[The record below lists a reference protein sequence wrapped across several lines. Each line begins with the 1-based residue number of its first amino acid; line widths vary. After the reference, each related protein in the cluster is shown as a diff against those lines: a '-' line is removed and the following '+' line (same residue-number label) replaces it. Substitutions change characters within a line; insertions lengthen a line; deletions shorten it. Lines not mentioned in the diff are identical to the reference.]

1 MSELIHVELL
11 DNGISLTPDAL
22 DLASNLHTELAEIT
36 LVDSPAT
43 QALATERA
51 CNAQRFLKQVEASR
65 KDVKA
70 PIIEIGRK
78 IDELAKSLAGPVEAE
93 MKRVGGLVA
102 KFQQAEAIRVERER
116 AEREKREREA
126 MEAARL
132 AAEAERKA
140 AEAMKDEAS
149 LAAAVKAE
157 AEAKQKEAEM
167 YAELTKPQPAAV
179 KASGSVTK
187 KVLRWEVTD
196 IHALYKAAPH
206 LVKLEPNVMAIK
218 STCHA
223 KTELPGLRVWEE
235 MDTNFRSTAA
245 RWS

>member
-1 MSELIHVELL
+1 MTTELIHVELL
-11 DNGISLTPDAL
+11 DNGISTTDEAQVI
-22 DLASNLHTELAEIT
+22 ASNLHNELAEIKI
-36 LVDSPAT
+36 VDSPSS
-43 QALATERA
+43 QSVATERA
-51 CNAQRFLKQVEASR
+51 VNAQSFLKRLEKSR

-70 PIIEIGRK
+70 PILEFGRK
-78 IDELAKSLAGPVEAE
+78 IDALAEELAAPVTAE
-93 MKRVGGLVA
+93 MKRVGSLVA
-102 KFQQAEAIRVERER
+102 KFQTAEAIRVERER

-140 AEAMKDEAS
+140 AEAMKDEAT

-157 AEAKQKEAEM
+157 ADAKQKEAEM
-167 YAELTKPQPAAV
+167 YQTLTAPAPAPV

-218 STCHA
+218 STCTA
-223 KTELPGLRVWEE
+223 TQNIAGLRLWEE
-235 MDTNFRSTAA
+235 LDTNFRS
-245 RWS
+245 R

>member
-1 MSELIHVELL
+1 MSTELLHVELL
-11 DNGISLTPDAL
+11 DNGISTTDEAQII
-22 DLASNLHTELAEIT
+22 ASNLHTELAEIT

-43 QALATERA
+43 QAIATQRA
-51 CNAQRFLKQVEASR
+51 VAAQTFLKQLEKSR

-70 PIIEIGRK
+70 PILEIGRK
-78 IDELAKSLAGPVEAE
+78 IDALADELAAPVTAE

-167 YAELTKPQPAAV
+167 YQTLTAPKPAAV

-218 STCHA
+218 STCSS
-223 KTELPGLRVWEE
+223 KDNLPGLRVWDEL
-235 MDTNFRSTAA
+235 DTNFRS
-245 RWS
+245 R